1 MQIIVGT
8 DFEEMSLT
16 AAEDFIYTLEKIS
29 KPVICLPSGKTPL
42 TFLKII
48 RNHYISQKKQPDW
61 FFVGLDEWVGV
72 SSSEKGSCRQFFD
85 EHLFRPLRVPEEK
98 ISFFNGMAEDLD
110 AECRRAEQF
119 IASHKGIDV
128 AVLGIGT
135 NGHLGLNEPGSS
147 KETLTQVIELTDS
160 TIAAAQDYFSE
171 PKALTHGITLGLGTL
186 LSSRSIFLLGGGDAK
201 AEIIRD
207 VVEGPVTSSIP
218 GSFLQAHQNCFI
230 YLDEAAARLL
240 AP

>member
-61 FFVGLDEWVGV
+61 FFVGLDEWIGV

-85 EHLFRPLRVPEEK
+85 EHLFRPLSVPEER
-98 ISFFNGMAEDLD
+98 ISFFNGVAGNLQE
-110 AECRRAEQF
+110 ECRRAEQF
-119 IASHKGIDV
+119 IVSHKGIDV

-147 KETLTQVIELTDS
+147 KGLLTQVIDLTDS
-160 TIAAAQDYFSE
+160 TISAAQDYFSE
-171 PKALTHGITLGLGTL
+171 PKDITQGITLGLGSL
-186 LSSRSIFLLGGGDAK
+186 LSARTIFLLGGGDAK

-207 VVEGPVTSSIP
+207 VVEGPVTSSVP
-218 GSFLQAHQNCFI
+218 GSYLQEHPNCFI
-230 YLDEAAARLL
+230 YLDEAAARMLT
-240 AP
+240 P